1 MCFSHAQIAFTFSF
15 SCDVMWL
22 ICYNVFKWLLL
33 ILTTAWLSAA
43 FRAWL
48 PAGSILTL
56 HQQSRDAVLYCRT
69 CAQQSR
75 ETQCCTAKHALNSWE
90 WRSAVLQNMRSTVES
105 DTVLYCRTCAQQ
117 SRDAV
122 LYCRTCAQQL
132 RETQCCTAEHALNSR
147 ERRSAVLQNMRER
160 RSAAV
165 QCCSAAV
172 QCCAQQAYQ
181 WYNNVWRK
189 LSSVFILKWAGN
201 PWCCWII
208 TNAEQS
214 MRLRE

>member
-147 ERRSAVLQNMRER
+147 ERRSAVLQNMRSTVER
-160 RSAAV
+160 DAV
-165 QCCSAAV
+165 LYCRTCERDAVLQCSAAV
-172 QCCAQQAYQ
+172 LRCSAALS
-181 WYNNVWRK
+181 K
-189 LSSVFILKWAGN
+189 LISDTIMYGVSYLQFL
-201 PWCCWII
+201 
-208 TNAEQS
+208 S
-214 MRLRE
+214 